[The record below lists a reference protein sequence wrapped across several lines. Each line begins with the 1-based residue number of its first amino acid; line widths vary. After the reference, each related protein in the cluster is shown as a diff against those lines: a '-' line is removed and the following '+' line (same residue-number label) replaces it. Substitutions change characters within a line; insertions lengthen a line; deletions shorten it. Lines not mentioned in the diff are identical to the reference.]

1 VNRLLDT
8 NICIYLIKRK
18 PISVWRRFQDFK
30 PGEIVVSSITVA
42 ELQYG
47 VYKSRDIPR
56 NQQALNE
63 FLLPL
68 TLESFDSA
76 ATVHYGQLRASLEAA
91 GMPIGAFDLLIAAHT
106 LALGVT
112 LVTNNVREFSR
123 IPTLSTENWVEEDN
137 G

>member
-1 VNRLLDT
+1 
-8 NICIYLIKRK
+8 
-18 PISVWRRFQDFK
+18 
-30 PGEIVVSSITVA
+30 VA

-91 GMPIGAFDLLIAAHT
+91 GTPIGAFDLLIAAHT

-112 LVTNNVREFSR
+112 LVTSNVRKFSR
-123 IPTLSTENWVEEDN
+123 IPTLSIENWVEEDN

>member
-1 VNRLLDT
+1 VNCLLDT

-18 PISVWRRFQDFK
+18 PLSVWRRFQDFK

-42 ELQYG
+42 ELQYA

-68 TLESFDSA
+68 TIESFDSA
-76 ATVHYGQLRASLEAA
+76 ATVHYGQLRALLEAEA
-91 GMPIGAFDLLIAAHT
+91 TPIDAFDLLIAAHALT
-106 LALGVT
+106 LGVT

-123 IPTLSTENWVEEDN
+123 IPALSIENWVEEDN